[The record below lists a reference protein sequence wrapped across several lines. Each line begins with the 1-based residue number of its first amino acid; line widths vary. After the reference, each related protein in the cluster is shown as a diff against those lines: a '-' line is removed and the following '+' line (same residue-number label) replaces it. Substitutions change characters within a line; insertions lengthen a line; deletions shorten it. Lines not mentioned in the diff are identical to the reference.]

1 MSEAGDTD
9 VTRRTYL
16 AAERTWLAWWRS
28 GIASATA
35 AVAVGGV
42 VPDLLDESNTLYVIL
57 GAGYA
62 GLAVAM
68 FVVGGRRQLA
78 VNEALTRGEYPD
90 LSGGWVIAFTV
101 VGTILALGTF
111 AAIVA

>member
-42 VPDLLDESNTLYVIL
+42 VPDLLDESHTLYVSSVRATPGWPWRCSWS
-57 GAGYA
+57 GAA
-62 GLAVAM
+62 GSS
-68 FVVGGRRQLA
+68 RS
-78 VNEALTRGEYPD
+78 TR
-90 LSGGWVIAFTV
+90 L
-101 VGTILALGTF
+101 
-111 AAIVA
+111 